1 MTTTTAMPSAADT
14 RLDFALLRRIAFY
27 FAVVN
32 LFAVPFVPDPVSY
45 AAGGAT
51 AFVLLSIVGRPTM
64 PKGVAF
70 FLLWQWAQAFTRA
83 LQSAFDGE
91 SMAAGI
97 AGPDVLNAY
106 WYALASLVALALAF
120 RLVLGN
126 LKSPTVR
133 EYYAHE
139 RWRAQD
145 LILVYVAA
153 IAASVFFNL
162 AARQIPGLEQPLLAA
177 SQVKVVALFLLCTYV
192 FTTGRGASM
201 LLTAIFIEIVVGFTG
216 FLSDFR
222 AVFIYVAIAALAARV
237 RWTFTFSVAA
247 TLWLCVLLLLALFW
261 TSVKADYRDYLTG
274 YDENSQAI
282 RVPLGERMAYL
293 GDKALNIADTKWGE
307 TAYMLLIRFAY
318 VDVFGQAISV
328 ADNTPEATSMR
339 QWKDGL
345 SHVFQPRILFP
356 DKAALSDTDVYMRL
370 TRADPTEQVRL
381 GTSISVGY
389 MGENYVDLGFPGMLA
404 GIFVIG
410 VALALIMKYFMTR
423 PLPWMLREGIVM
435 GFAFS
440 AGGVGME
447 MSLPKILGTMV
458 MFLVVWALIAKIA
471 LPIVMR
477 WLDQRAGVPRTAAF

>member
-1 MTTTTAMPSAADT
+1 MPASADT

-27 FAVVN
+27 FAILN
-32 LFAVPFVPDPVSY
+32 LFAAPFVPDPFSY
-45 AAGGAT
+45 AAGAAT
-51 AFVLLSIVGRPTM
+51 AFALMSIVGRPTM

-70 FLLWQWAQAFTRA
+70 FLLWQWAQTFTRA
-83 LQSAFDGE
+83 LQSVFDGE

-97 AGPDVLNAY
+97 AGPDVLLAY
-106 WYALASLVALALAF
+106 WYALAALIVLALAF

-126 LKSPTVR
+126 IKSPTVR
-133 EYYAHE
+133 DYYAHE

-145 LILVYVAA
+145 LILVYVGA

-162 AARQIPGLEQPLLAA
+162 ASRQVSALEQPLYAA

-192 FTTGRGASM
+192 FTTGRGGGT
-201 LLTAIFIEIVVGFTG
+201 LLTAIFIEILVGFTG

-222 AVFIYVAIAALAARV
+222 AVFIYVAVAALAARV

-247 TLWLCVLLLLALFW
+247 TLWLSALLLLALFW

-282 RVPLGERMAYL
+282 RIPLEERMAYL
-293 GDKALNIADTKWGE
+293 GDKALNIADMKWGE
-307 TAYMLLIRFAY
+307 TAYMLVIRFAY
-318 VDVFGQAISV
+318 VDVFGQVISV

-339 QWKDGL
+339 QWKDAL

-356 DKAALSDTDVYMRL
+356 GKAALSDTDVYMRL

-404 GIFVIG
+404 GIFAIG

-440 AGGVGME
+440 VGGVGME
-447 MSLPKILGTMV
+447 MSLPKMLGAMV
-458 MFLVVWALIAKIA
+458 MFFVVWALIAKIA

-477 WLDQRAGVPRTAAF
+477 WLDHRAGVPRTAAF